1 MYVYNVVIY
10 VGMYLTDL
18 TFLDLGR
25 KKNGSMST
33 PTTPVSKFA
42 DYTKRSSPI
51 TNIQAQVS
59 IFMCLCVC

>member
-1 MYVYNVVIY
+1 MYVYNVVCI

-42 DYTKRSSPI
+42 DYNKRTSPI
-51 TNIQAQVS
+51 ANIQAQVS
-59 IFMCLCVC
+59 IFITCEC